1 MSDQEHEQRGAAT
14 DEELARAGAHGAAAV
29 EQTLVGYTAP
39 RVFTVLGRWLEVEI
53 RAGHIR
59 QLPTVFLIQQLLG
72 PIVIHMFTR
81 PVVETTPG
89 IPLPAIDTLC
99 DAFAAAFIRAVGT
112 PDR

>member
-1 MSDQEHEQRGAAT
+1 MFAEAFSRPNSP
-14 DEELARAGAHGAAAV
+14 AV
-29 EQTLVGYTAP
+29 GSLVGYTAP

-59 QLPTVFLIQQLLG
+59 QLPTVFLIQVLLG

-89 IPLPAIDTLC
+89 IPLPEIDTLC